1 VVKVREER
9 ERGMD
14 QQRGSRRRLGARAG
28 WVSALSLGRSTCA
41 QGLGVACA
49 LWVSTGWAQEPA
61 NPEPAPE
68 AAPPAEP
75 TTPAADA
82 PVGDTEPGAADAL
95 PADAAGDPSL
105 EPQPEDVDM
114 PAADEGGPAEVVVTV
129 DRRQKNLQD
138 YSGTA
143 AAFSEKQLTNIGVTN
158 VSNLSQV
165 VPGLQISVN
174 DQGSSSIYIRGVGSD
189 NTTELGDP
197 AVALH
202 LDNVYIPR
210 VRGMNAAYLD
220 VERIEVN
227 SGPQG
232 TLRGR
237 NASGGSIN
245 IISKRPV
252 LGEYQGNAE
261 ITFGTYQQ
269 RAYQGMINIPFGDT
283 VALRVA
289 GSSTTIDDTWENEGP
304 LQHLPGAQNVDDY
317 ALKGALRWQPISKLD
332 LTIAADYT
340 NQRSHGYFGANM
352 NNLLTNTTNA
362 GTPDNLSDDYLVPL
376 DIENIDDPRKV
387 YRRGRYP
394 ESQLEHY
401 GVRFSGT
408 YDAGPMTFEAL
419 ASYRYQGWNLHN
431 GSGAGFFVDVDA
443 PPGELYTASTANLG
457 NQQWDN
463 WSFNQTQDN
472 TSKSM
477 VGEFRIASPDDQ
489 RLVWSVGLFGFH
501 EDQGAFLG
509 QVTGDP
515 GGYNEFNMPSTI
527 SKSIAV
533 YGDATFKVTPEFR
546 LLGGL
551 RWTKEWKS
559 RLNGLWS
566 IGNGLPTGSSGLCAA
581 QNAAGECTTFGLA
594 NDGIGRFGTEGFE
607 WEGLDRDSYDVPARN
622 TASNPVTP
630 ETQAE
635 RVNYF
640 LDGVKSFG
648 VRDQIG
654 IALCNDPPAASQI
667 PQNPMNPPTVV
678 ADESRLEL
686 NEDGH
691 YRCRYGIRNTILNSG
706 TAYNDSR
713 PQNGRNEDAYV
724 DFRVGTEYD
733 LTKENMLY
741 ATLASG
747 HKAGGF
753 NDSFPNP
760 DDPDNYLTPGY
771 GPETAYA
778 LEIGSKNEFFGR
790 KLRVNAS
797 AFAYLYKNLQFQTII
812 TVGSPPPLQP
822 NGQVAID
829 PETGLAYP
837 DNRGGAAVRQN
848 AEDTARILG
857 LDVDAVLALPA
868 GLEAG
873 LHPLIM
879 DARFPDGT
887 YVNDDRLGL
896 GTAPAQV
903 DIGGNWL
910 PRVSPFTLNYHLS
923 QLIFTEVGSFDWIV
937 QGQTRGPHFFTAFNG
952 DGKFETRGPGWG
964 INPITGEPAPIE
976 ATDPDGAGPL
986 TANQQ
991 YQVIANNQQRLSD
1004 KVPTYT
1010 TINLGFGWRKP
1021 DGMLSIRGFVNN
1033 VFNTTYA
1040 TSIASQPGNYT
1051 RFYNDPRM
1059 AGIRVRMDF

>member
-1 VVKVREER
+1 
-9 ERGMD
+9 
-14 QQRGSRRRLGARAG
+14 
-28 WVSALSLGRSTCA
+28 
-41 QGLGVACA
+41 
-49 LWVSTGWAQEPA
+49 VSTGWAQEPT
-61 NPEPAPE
+61 NPEPQPAPE
-68 AAPPAEP
+68 AAPPAPEAP
-75 TTPAADA
+75 PADAPAAEADPGATESPAADA
-82 PVGDTEPGAADAL
+82 AVGSEIDGTV
-95 PADAAGDPSL
+95 DPSL

-114 PAADEGGPAEVVVTV
+114 FPTDDGTGGPAEVVVTV

-174 DQGSSSIYIRGVGSD
+174 DQGSSAIYIRGVGSD

-210 VRGMNAAYLD
+210 VRGLNAAYLD

-245 IISKRPV
+245 IISRRPV
-252 LGEYQGNAE
+252 FSEYQGSAE

-269 RAYQGMINIPFGDT
+269 RAYQGMINIPFGDKL
-283 VALRVA
+283 ALRVA
-289 GSSTTIDDTWENEGP
+289 GSSTSIDETWENEGP
-304 LQHLPGAQNVDDY
+304 LRHLPGAQDTDDY
-317 ALKGALRWQPISKLD
+317 ALKGAVRWQPVSRLD
-332 LTIAADYT
+332 LTVAADYT
-340 NQRSHGYFGANM
+340 NQRGAGYFGANM
-352 NNLLTNTTNA
+352 NNLFTNTSNN
-362 GTPDNLSDDYLVPL
+362 GTIDDLSDDVSVPL
-376 DIENIDDPRKV
+376 DPNNIDDPRKV

-394 ESQLEHY
+394 SIQLEHY
-401 GVRFSGT
+401 GVRFNGT
-408 YDAGPMTFEAL
+408 YDAGPVVFEL
-419 ASYRYQGWNLHN
+419 LTSYRYQGWNEYG
-431 GSGAGFFVDVDA
+431 GSGVGFFVPVTA
-443 PPGELYTASTANLG
+443 PEGELYSASTANLA

-463 WSFNQTQDN
+463 WSFMQNQEQ

-477 VGEFRIASPDDQ
+477 VGEFRIASPDDG

-509 QVTGDP
+509 QITGDP

-527 SKSIAV
+527 SKSIAA

-546 LLGGL
+546 VLGGI

-559 RLNGLWS
+559 RLGGLWM
-566 IGNGLPTGSSGLCAA
+566 IGNGLPTGGTQLCAA
-581 QNAAGECTTFGLA
+581 QNAAGECTTIGLA

-607 WEGLDRDSYDVPARN
+607 WEGLDRANYSVPAPN
-622 TASNPVTP
+622 TPTNPITP
-630 ETQAE
+630 ETQTE
-635 RVNYF
+635 RVNFF

-648 VRDQIG
+648 ARDQTA
-654 IALCNDPPAASQI
+654 IALCKDPPAIPQT
-667 PQNPMNPPTVV
+667 PQNPANPPTQI
-678 ADESRLEL
+678 AEAGRLEL
-686 NEDGH
+686 NDEGH
-691 YRCRYGIRNTILNSG
+691 YRCRYGIRDNILNA
-706 TAYNDSR
+706 TAATGGAFNNAR
-713 PQNGRNEDAYV
+713 PQNGRNQNGYV

-733 LTKENMLY
+733 VTKENMLY
-741 ATLASG
+741 ATLSSG

-760 DDPDNYLTPGY
+760 DDPANFLTPGY

-812 TVGSPPPLQP
+812 TVGEPPPLQP
-822 NGQVAID
+822 NGQVAIN
-829 PETGLAYP
+829 PETGVAYP

-857 LDVDAVLALPA
+857 LDVDMVLSLPA
-868 GLEAG
+868 GLELD
-873 LHPLIM
+873 LHPLLM
-879 DARFPDGT
+879 DARFPEGT
-887 YVNDDRLGL
+887 LVNDDRLGL

-903 DIGGNWL
+903 DIGDNWL
-910 PRVSPFTLNYHLS
+910 PRVSPFTLNYSIS
-923 QLIFTEVGSFDWIV
+923 QLIFTDVGSFDWII

-952 DGKFETRGPGWG
+952 DGGFETRGPGWG
-964 INPITGEPAPIE
+964 INPITGAAQPIE
-976 ATDPDGAGPL
+976 ATDPDGAEGPL
-986 TANQQ
+986 TNNPQYAIIAAQQ
-991 YQVIANNQQRLSD
+991 GRLND
-1004 KVPTYT
+1004 RVPTYT

-1021 DGMLSIRGFVNN
+1021 DGMLSVRGFVNN

-1040 TSIASQPGNYT
+1040 TSIATQPGNYT

-1059 AGIRVRMDF
+1059 AGVRVRMDF

>member
-1 VVKVREER
+1 VVKVREDR
-9 ERGMD
+9 ERGRD
-14 QQRGSRRRLGARAG
+14 QQRGSRRLGARAR
-28 WVSALSLGRSTCA
+28 WVSAISLGRSTCA
-41 QGLGVACA
+41 QGVGIACA

-61 NPEPAPE
+61 NPEPPAQEAGPAPE
-68 AAPPAEP
+68 TPSADAPAGEADPA
-75 TTPAADA
+75 AADA
-82 PVGDTEPGAADAL
+82 AT
-95 PADAAGDPSL
+95 ADAAGDPSL

-114 PAADEGGPAEVVVTV
+114 LAADDGGPAEVVVTV

-174 DQGSSSIYIRGVGSD
+174 DQGSSAIYIRGVGSD

-210 VRGMNAAYLD
+210 VRGLNAAYLD

-252 LGEYQGNAE
+252 FGEYQGSAE
-261 ITFGTYQQ
+261 MTFGTYQQ
-269 RAYQGMINIPFGDT
+269 RAYQGMINIPFGDNL
-283 VALRVA
+283 AIRAA
-289 GSSTTIDDTWENEGP
+289 GSSTSIDETWVNEGP
-304 LQHLPGAQNVDDY
+304 LQYLPGAQDTNDY
-317 ALKGALRWQPISKLD
+317 ALKGAVRWQPVSGLD
-332 LTIAADYT
+332 LTVAADYT
-340 NQRSHGYFGANM
+340 NQRGAGYFGANM
-352 NNLLTNTTNA
+352 NNLFTNTTNN
-362 GTPDNLSDDYLVPL
+362 GTPDNLNDDLSVPL
-376 DIENIDDPRKV
+376 DPNDVDDPRVV
-387 YRRGRYP
+387 YRRGQYP
-394 ESQLEHY
+394 SIQLEHY
-401 GVRFSGT
+401 GVRFNGT
-408 YDAGPMTFEAL
+408 YDAGPMIFEAL
-419 ASYRYQGWNLHN
+419 ASYRYQGWDEHG
-431 GSGAGFFVDVDA
+431 GSGAGFFVPVTA
-443 PPGELYTASTANLG
+443 PAGELYTASTANLG

-463 WSFNQTQDN
+463 WSFNQNQEQ

-533 YGDATFKVTPEFR
+533 YGDATFKATDNFR
-546 LLGGL
+546 LIGGL
-551 RWTKEWKS
+551 RWTKEYKS
-559 RLNGLWS
+559 RLGGLWM
-566 IGNGLPTGSSGLCAA
+566 IGNGLPTGGTQLCAA
-581 QNAAGECTTFGLA
+581 QNSAGECTTFGLA

-607 WEGLDRDSYDVPARN
+607 WEGLSRENYNVPARN
-622 TASNPVTP
+622 TPDNPITP
-630 ETQAE
+630 QTQTE
-635 RVNYF
+635 RVNFF

-648 VRDQIG
+648 ARDQTA

-667 PQNPMNPPTVV
+667 QQNTANPPTVV
-678 ADESRLEL
+678 ADDSRLQL
-686 NEDGH
+686 NDEGH
-691 YRCRYGIRNTILNSG
+691 YRCRYGIRDNILNAT
-706 TAYNDSR
+706 TAFNDAR
-713 PQNGRNEDAYV
+713 PQNGRNENSYV

-741 ATLASG
+741 ATLSSG

-760 DDPDNYLTPGY
+760 DDPENFLTPGY

-790 KLRVNAS
+790 RLRVNAS

-812 TVGSPPPLQP
+812 TVGEPPPLQP
-822 NGQVAID
+822 NGQVAIN
-829 PETGLAYP
+829 PETGVAYP

-857 LDVDAVLALPA
+857 LDVDMVLSLPA
-868 GLEAG
+868 GLELD
-873 LHPLIM
+873 LHPLLM

-910 PRVSPFTLNYHLS
+910 PRVSPFTLNYSLS
-923 QLIFTEVGSFDWIV
+923 QLIFTDAGSFDWIV
-937 QGQTRGPHFFTAFNG
+937 QGQTRGPHYFTAFNG
-952 DGKFETRGPGWG
+952 DGGFETRGPGWG
-964 INPITGEPAPIE
+964 VNPITGAAAPIE
-976 ATDPDGAGPL
+976 ATDPDGDGPF
-986 TANQQ
+986 TANAQ
-991 YQVIANNQQRLSD
+991 YAIIANQPGRLND

-1010 TINLGFGWRKP
+1010 TINIGFGWRKT
-1021 DGMLSIRGFVNN
+1021 DGMLSVRAFVNN
-1033 VFNTTYA
+1033 VFDATYA
-1040 TSIASQPGNYT
+1040 TSVATQPGNYT

-1059 AGIRVRMDF
+1059 AGVRVGMAF

>member
-1 VVKVREER
+1 
-9 ERGMD
+9 
-14 QQRGSRRRLGARAG
+14 
-28 WVSALSLGRSTCA
+28 
-41 QGLGVACA
+41 
-49 LWVSTGWAQEPA
+49 VSTGWAQEPA
-61 NPEPAPE
+61 PAEPPQAPE

-82 PVGDTEPGAADAL
+82 PVGDTEPGAADAV
-95 PADAAGDPSL
+95 PADDASL

-114 PAADEGGPAEVVVTV
+114 PVAEEGGPAEVVVTV

-158 VSNLSQV
+158 VTNLSQV
-165 VPGLQISVN
+165 VPGLQISTN
-174 DQGSSSIYIRGVGSD
+174 DQGSSAIYIRGVGSD

-220 VERIEVN
+220 VERVEVN

-252 LGEYQGNAE
+252 FGEYQGSAE
-261 ITFGTYQQ
+261 VTFGTYQQ
-269 RAYQGMINIPFGDT
+269 RAYQGMINIPFGDSL
-283 VALRVA
+283 ALRVA
-289 GSSTTIDDTWENEGP
+289 GASTTIDETWVNEGP
-304 LQHLPGAQNVDDY
+304 LRHLPGAQNVDDY
-317 ALKGALRWQPISKLD
+317 ALKGALRWQPVSKLD
-332 LTIAADYT
+332 LTLAADYT
-340 NQRSHGYFGANM
+340 NQRGTGYAGANM
-352 NNLLTNTTNA
+352 NNLFTNTTNN
-362 GTPDNLSDDYLVPL
+362 GTTDNLSDDVLVPL
-376 DIENIDDPRKV
+376 DPADIDDPRKV

-394 ESQLEHY
+394 DSQLEHY

-408 YDAGPMTFEAL
+408 YDAGPMTFEL
-419 ASYRYQGWNLHN
+419 LGSYRYQGWNLHG
-431 GSGAGFFVDVDA
+431 GSGVGFFVPVDA
-443 PPGELYTASTANLG
+443 PAGELYSASLDNLG
-457 NQQWDN
+457 NQQYDN
-463 WSFNQTQDN
+463 WSFAQTQDN
-472 TSKSM
+472 TSKSW

-527 SKSIAV
+527 SKSIAA
-533 YGDATFKVTPEFR
+533 YGDATFKVTPAFR
-546 LLGGL
+546 VLGGL

-559 RLNGLWS
+559 RLGGLWS
-566 IGNGLPTGSSGLCAA
+566 IGSGLPTGGSQLCAA
-581 QNAAGECTTFGLA
+581 QNSAGECTTFGLA

-622 TASNPVTP
+622 TATNPITP
-630 ETQAE
+630 ATQTE

-648 VRDQIG
+648 ARDQIG
-654 IALCNDPPAASQI
+654 IAMCNDPPSQSQI
-667 PQNPMNPPTVV
+667 PQNPANPPTVI
-678 ADESRLEL
+678 ADESRLVQ

-691 YRCRYGIRNTILNSG
+691 YRCRYGIRSNILNA
-706 TAYNDSR
+706 TQPFNDSR
-713 PQNGRNEDAYV
+713 PQNGENEDSYI
-724 DFRVGTEYD
+724 DFRVGTEFD
-733 LTKENMLY
+733 LNNDSMLY

-778 LEIGSKNEFFGR
+778 LEIGSKNQFFGR

-797 AFAYLYKNLQFQTII
+797 GFAYLYKNLQFQTII
-812 TVGSPPPLQP
+812 TVGSPPPLDP
-822 NGQVAID
+822 NTGQVAID
-829 PETGLAYP
+829 PETGMPFP

-848 AEDTARILG
+848 AEETAYILG

-868 GLEAG
+868 GLEVG
-873 LHPLIM
+873 LHPLLM
-879 DARFPDGT
+879 DARFPEDT

-923 QLIFTEVGSFDWIV
+923 QIIFSEVGSFDWII

-952 DGKFETRGPGWG
+952 DGSFETRGPDWG
-964 INPITGEPAPIE
+964 VNPITGEAAPIE

-986 TANQQ
+986 TANAQ
-991 YQVIANNQQRLSD
+991 YAVIAGNQQRLTD
-1004 KVPTYT
+1004 KQPTYT
-1010 TINLGFGWRKP
+1010 TINIGAGWRKP
-1021 DGMLSIRGFVNN
+1021 DGMMSIRLFVNN

-1040 TSIASQPGNYT
+1040 TNMATQPGNYT

-1059 AGIRVRMDF
+1059 AGVRVRFDF